1 MNYADAQRP
10 VRPGQFGSGGAL
22 FLDRDGVINVD
33 RGYVHRISEFQ
44 FVQGVFDLTRFWI
57 LEVQRPIVVISNQSG
72 IGRGYFDEEEY
83 ADLTQWMCRRFAAE
97 GSPIARVYHCPSH
110 PQHGIGR
117 YRRDDPWRKPAP
129 GMILQAAADL
139 NLDLAYSVIVGD
151 KLSDMEAGARA
162 GVGLRILVRNGASEP
177 GSGPSDHETAADLT
191 QVLALLR
198 RHFAAG
204 SIDPQ

>member
-1 MNYADAQRP
+1 MRDADEQRP
-10 VRPGQFGSGGAL
+10 VRPGQFRSGGAL
-22 FLDRDGVINVD
+22 FLDRDGVINLD
-33 RGYVHRISEFQ
+33 RGYVHRISDFQ
-44 FVQGVFDLTRFWI
+44 FVQGIFDLTRFWT

-72 IGRGYFDEEEY
+72 IGRGFFDEGEY
-83 ADLTQWMCRRFAAE
+83 ADLTRWMCRRFAAE
-97 GSPIARVYHCPSH
+97 GSPIARIYHCPSH

-129 GMILQAAADL
+129 GMILQATADL
-139 NLDLAYSVIVGD
+139 NLDLANSVIVGD

-162 GVGLRILVRNGASEP
+162 GVGLRILVRNSAGEQA
-177 GSGPSDHETAADLT
+177 SGPVDHETATDLA

-204 SIDPQ
+204 PIDPR